1 MTKYTFFLLAVLVF
15 LGSCATNAQQTKY
28 QPDKT
33 ATFMFYNVENLFDT
47 IDDPDIMDEEFTPEG
62 SKQWNSKRY
71 YEKLNNLSEVIG
83 LVNTNEFPEFIAVSE
98 VENEQ
103 VLLDLTKT
111 GKLKNYDYKVVH
123 HDSNDGRGIDVGMLY
138 RADAFR
144 LRHSE
149 LIPIEIDASL
159 TKYPLREILYLNGMF
174 ENEEVFHIF
183 VNHWKSRR
191 GGEDQTEFM
200 RVASAKTLRKKT
212 DEIFEENSD
221 AKIIIAGDMND
232 EPENKSLS
240 ETLDAK
246 LMMSELQAKG
256 LFNLM
261 FMKSLNGQGTYSYR
275 GQWNML
281 DNLIV
286 SEALMNSDKG
296 YKVYPDGGQI
306 LYHHKILYYNTKAD
320 DLTPNKTYGG
330 DNYYG
335 GCSDHLPVY
344 FILEKQ

>member
-1 MTKYTFFLLAVLVF
+1 MTKYSFFLLGILVF
-15 LGSCATNAQQTKY
+15 LGSCASNAQQIRYK
-28 QPDKT
+28 PEKT

-47 IDDPDIMDEEFTPEG
+47 IDDPKTKDDEFTPEG
-62 SKQWNSKRY
+62 SKEWNSKRY
-71 YEKLNNLSEVIG
+71 FDKLSKLSEVIE
-83 LVNTNEFPEFIAVSE
+83 LINTNELPEFIAVSE
-98 VENEQ
+98 IENEQ
-103 VLLDLTKT
+103 VLLDLAKT
-111 GKLKNYDYKVVH
+111 GKLKNYDYKAVH

-144 LRHSE
+144 LTHSE

-159 TKYPLREILYLNGMF
+159 IKYPLREILYINGMF

-191 GGEDQTEFM
+191 GGEEQTEFM
-200 RVASAKTLRKKT
+200 RVAAAETLRKKI
-212 DEIFEENSD
+212 DEITKEDPN
-221 AKIIIAGDMND
+221 AKVIIAGDMND

-240 ETLDAK
+240 ETLGAK
-246 LMMSELQAKG
+246 LMSSELQPKD

-261 FMKSLNGQGTYSYR
+261 FMKSINEKGTYSYR

-286 SEALMNSDKG
+286 SEALMNTKKG

-306 LYHHKILYYNTKAD
+306 FYHHKILYYNTKAN

-335 GCSDHLPVY
+335 GYSDHLPVY